1 MSTTKADEPLGL
13 VVHSMPAAQQATLS
27 GGRSGSIWKLLAIVL
42 VCSLPAIVA
51 YFAYYVVRPAGR
63 AGFGELIQPVRP
75 VPAAGASALDGSPVA
90 LSSLKRQWLLLSV
103 AGAACEPDCQRR
115 LFTQRQLRETLGKE
129 KERFD
134 LVWLI
139 SDQQALPEGLR
150 QRVADTTL
158 LRVEQG
164 VLNDWLLAAPD
175 KALTDFIFVIDPM
188 GNTMMRFPAQFD
200 AASASKAKR
209 DLERLLRASASW
221 DSPGR

>member
-1 MSTTKADEPLGL
+1 MSRTKADAPLGL
-13 VVHSMPAAQQATLS
+13 VVHSMPAAQPVPL
-27 GGRSGSIWKLLAIVL
+27 GRGRSGGVWKLLAIVL

-75 VPAAGASALDGSPVA
+75 VAAATAVALDGKALP
-90 LSSLKRQWLLLSV
+90 LSSLKQQWLLLSV
-103 AGAACEPDCQRR
+103 AGGACAPDCQRR
-115 LFTQRQLRETLGKE
+115 LFTQRQLRETLGKD

-150 QRVADTTL
+150 QRVADTTM
-158 LRVEQG
+158 LRVEQR
-164 VLNDWLLAAPD
+164 VLNDWLLAAPE
-175 KALTDFIFVIDPM
+175 KALTDFIFVVDPM

-200 AASASKAKR
+200 AASASRAKR

>member
-1 MSTTKADEPLGL
+1 MSKSRADEPLGL
-13 VVHSMPAAQQATLS
+13 VVHSMPAAQQAPLNGARR
-27 GGRSGSIWKLLAIVL
+27 GGVWKLLAIVL

-63 AGFGELIQPVRP
+63 AGFGDLIQPVRP
-75 VPAAGASALDGSPVA
+75 IPAANAVALDGTPVP

-103 AGAACEPDCQRR
+103 AGAACAPDCQRR

-139 SDQQALPEGLR
+139 TDQQALPDGLR

-164 VLNDWLLAAPD
+164 VLNDWLLAAPE
-175 KALTDFIFVIDPM
+175 KALTDFIFVVDPM

>member
-1 MSTTKADEPLGL
+1 MNRMKPDEPLGL
-13 VVHSMPAAQQATLS
+13 VVHTMPAAQQATVR
-27 GGRSGSIWKLLAIVL
+27 GGRNGGFWKLLAIVL

-51 YFAYYVVRPAGR
+51 YFAFYVVRPAGR
-63 AGFGELIQPVRP
+63 AGFGDLIQPVRP
-75 VPAAGASALDGSPVA
+75 VPAVNAVALDGTPVA

-103 AGAACEPDCQRR
+103 AGAACEQDCQRR

-129 KERFD
+129 KDRLD

-139 SDQQALPEGLR
+139 TDRQALPEGLR
-150 QRVADTTL
+150 QRMTDTTM

-164 VLNDWLLAAPD
+164 VLNEWLLAAPE
-175 KALTDFIFVIDPM
+175 KALTDFIFVVDPM

>member
-1 MSTTKADEPLGL
+1 MNRMKPDEPLGL
-13 VVHSMPAAQQATLS
+13 VVHTMPAAQQTTVR
-27 GGRSGSIWKLLAIVL
+27 GGRNGGFWKLLAIVL

-51 YFAYYVVRPAGR
+51 YFAFYVVRPAGR
-63 AGFGELIQPVRP
+63 AGFGDLIQPVRP
-75 VPAAGASALDGSPVA
+75 VPAVNAVALDGTPVA

-103 AGAACEPDCQRR
+103 AGAACEQDCQRR

-129 KERFD
+129 KDRLD

-139 SDQQALPEGLR
+139 TDRQALPEGLR
-150 QRVADTTL
+150 QRMTDTTM

-164 VLNDWLLAAPD
+164 VLNEWLLAAPE
-175 KALTDFIFVIDPM
+175 KALTDFIFVVDPM

>member
-158 LRVEQG
+158 LRVEQR

-200 AASASKAKR
+200 AASASKVKR